1 MAPVRR
7 HELGNEE
14 GDVGRSSF
22 KVEPDYTRSSE
33 SCCFALLCFNC
44 IEYESFEQNSDTIGC
59 MSQEDYSGGSEVRL
73 EEMRNVGRKDSYCK
87 SSGNG

>member
-1 MAPVRR
+1 MAPVHRG
-7 HELGNEE
+7 EVGNEE

-22 KVEPDYTRSSE
+22 KMDPDYTRSSE

-44 IEYESFEQNSDTIGC
+44 IEDESFDQNNDTISC
-59 MSQEDYSGGSEVRL
+59 VSREDYSSDAEVQL
-73 EEMRNVGRKDSYCK
+73 GEMTNMGRKDRN